1 MNEHPIES
9 LMKTT
14 MESIKEMVDVN
25 TIVGDAVETPDG
37 TVIIPISKV
46 SFGFASGGGD
56 YSMEKKEDGKGQ
68 QQNSENDG
76 SSKKA
81 NGGKFPF
88 AGGAGAGVSVQ
99 PVAFMVVGNGQMR
112 LMPVDQ
118 RANMI
123 DSIINMTPTMIN
135 NLQKMLNGSG
145 KKHKK
150 HDEDNESIT
159 YE

>member
-1 MNEHPIES
+1 MSEHPIEA

-25 TIVGDAVETPDG
+25 TIVGDAVEAPDG
-37 TVIIPISKV
+37 TVIIPISRV

-56 YSMEKKEDGKGQ
+56 YICANKSETDKE
-68 QQNSENDG
+68 QNSEPT
-76 SSKKA
+76 KEKL
-81 NGGKFPF
+81 PF

-99 PVAFMVVGNGQMR
+99 PVAFMVVGNGNIK

-123 DSIINMTPTMIN
+123 DNLINTTPQVISSIQNMFNKKGKGN
-135 NLQKMLNGSG
+135 NT
-145 KKHKK
+145 
-150 HDEDNESIT
+150 DNIIS

>member
-1 MNEHPIES
+1 MKEHPIEA

-37 TVIIPISKV
+37 TVIIPISRV

-56 YSMEKKEDGKGQ
+56 YIM
-68 QQNSENDG
+68 
-76 SSKKA
+76 SSKSSDGAKEED
-81 NGGKFPF
+81 NEQENNKLPF

-99 PVAFMVVGNGQMR
+99 PVAFMVVGNGHIK

-123 DSIINMTPTMIN
+123 DNLINTTPKVINSIQNMFNKKEN
-135 NLQKMLNGSG
+135 NNQ
-145 KKHKK
+145 
-150 HDEDNESIT
+150 DNIIT

>member
-1 MNEHPIES
+1 MNEHPIEA

-56 YSMEKKEDGKGQ
+56 YINEKPSEEEGKDEQEKNSGSNGSKE
-68 QQNSENDG
+68 
-76 SSKKA
+76 
-81 NGGKFPF
+81 KFPF

-99 PVAFMVVGNGQMR
+99 PVAFMVVGNGQIK

-123 DSIINMTPTMIN
+123 DNLINTTPKVIHSIQSMFNKK
-135 NLQKMLNGSG
+135 QGSN
-145 KKHKK
+145 
-150 HDEDNESIT
+150 DSDNIIT